1 MARSFPDDDSRRA
14 DSSEFESGL
23 DYGAYA
29 EDDASTADRTQDVD
43 DPERVVDPELNGE
56 QATETIH
63 RPDPG
68 THSTT
73 TLDRSELDAMAAGDG
88 RSAEQ
93 QTPRFLQDDPDDGQ
107 DTISASSPVASGSGY
122 DEEPGREP
130 VAASA
135 APGLAGAT
143 AVGAGTAAAG
153 WDGEGRRREY
163 RDAEARAAARDEAL
177 EGSRVGPRI
186 LQVLLALLAPIVL
199 LIGAVRL
206 VASPVFLWLEYH
218 RPGFPADPYGFS
230 TDDRLTYGSYGMDYL
245 FNAAPSRYLGDLQTQ
260 GGPLFTESEVS
271 HMTDVKV
278 VMLITMAVGL
288 VLALLCVLFM
298 VALARNAKG
307 GIRRALFAGSIWLL
321 VLMVA
326 LAVLA
331 VLGWQTFFAGFH
343 ALFFADGTWT
353 FAASDTLIRLY
364 PNQFWIDAGIAV
376 AALVVLTA
384 LITMI
389 ATWPTR
395 RRRINSREAQRDLV
409 RRRAY
414 WAEAAETE

>member
-1 MARSFPDDDSRRA
+1 
-14 DSSEFESGL
+14 
-23 DYGAYA
+23 
-29 EDDASTADRTQDVD
+29 
-43 DPERVVDPELNGE
+43 
-56 QATETIH
+56 
-63 RPDPG
+63 
-68 THSTT
+68 
-73 TLDRSELDAMAAGDG
+73 
-88 RSAEQ
+88 
-93 QTPRFLQDDPDDGQ
+93 
-107 DTISASSPVASGSGY
+107 
-122 DEEPGREP
+122 
-130 VAASA
+130 
-135 APGLAGAT
+135 
-143 AVGAGTAAAG
+143 
-153 WDGEGRRREY
+153 
-163 RDAEARAAARDEAL
+163 
-177 EGSRVGPRI
+177 
-186 LQVLLALLAPIVL
+186 
-199 LIGAVRL
+199 
-206 VASPVFLWLEYH
+206 
-218 RPGFPADPYGFS
+218 
-230 TDDRLTYGSYGMDYL
+230 
-245 FNAAPSRYLGDLQTQ
+245 
-260 GGPLFTESEVS
+260 
-271 HMTDVKV
+271 MTDVKV

-321 VLMVA
+321 VLMIA

>member
-43 DPERVVDPELNGE
+43 GPERVVDPELNGE

-88 RSAEQ
+88 WSAEQ

-107 DTISASSPVASGSGY
+107 DTISASSPVASGAGY

-153 WDGEGRRREY
+153 WGREDRRREF

-177 EGSRVGPRI
+177 EGTPAGPRV
-186 LQVLLALLAPIVL
+186 LQVLLAIFAPIVL

-218 RPGFPADPYGFS
+218 RPGFPADSYGFS
-230 TDDRLTYGSYGMDYL
+230 TQDRVTYGSYGMDYL
-245 FNAAPSRYLGDLQTQ
+245 FNAAPSRYLAELQAD
-260 GGPLFTESEVS
+260 GSPLFTASEVA

-278 VMLITMAVGL
+278 VMLVTMAVGL
-288 VLALLCVLFM
+288 VLAVLCVLFM
-298 VALARNAKG
+298 VSLARNAKG
-307 GIRRALFAGSIWLL
+307 GIRRALFAGSLWLL
-321 VLMVA
+321 VLMIAV
-326 LAVLA
+326 AVLA
-331 VLGWQTFFAGFH
+331 VLGWEAFFAGFH
-343 ALFFADGTWT
+343 SLFFADGTWT

-376 AALVVLTA
+376 AGIVVLTA
-384 LITMI
+384 LITLI

-395 RRRINSREAQRDLV
+395 RRRIDSREAQNDLV